1 MVRIGDVRPGEVR
14 SGTVRCVTA
23 RQAGRGLFRYGA
35 FRFVMVV
42 HGRYGCLKGDEEM
55 VYERKYSWR
64 VSHGVSADVAGK
76 VMEEIEARDGE
87 VTKEA
92 FLEASRPEDSP
103 THNCFEWDDSQAAE
117 LYRLNQAYH
126 VILDLEVT
134 VTEAESGSRSSAFV
148 NVIKKTPTES
158 AKYKS
163 LDVAM
168 ADEELRMNVIRN
180 ALAEFKAVEKK
191 YNHLVELSSI
201 FTAID
206 SAERRYS

>member
-1 MVRIGDVRPGEVR
+1 
-14 SGTVRCVTA
+14 
-23 RQAGRGLFRYGA
+23 
-35 FRFVMVV
+35 
-42 HGRYGCLKGDEEM
+42 M

-134 VTEAESGSRSSAFV
+134 VTETESGSRSSAFV
-148 NVIKKTPTES
+148 NVIKKTSTES

-168 ADEELRMNVIRN
+168 ADEELRTNVIRN
-180 ALAEFKAVEKK
+180 ALAEFRAVEKK

>member
-1 MVRIGDVRPGEVR
+1 
-14 SGTVRCVTA
+14 
-23 RQAGRGLFRYGA
+23 
-35 FRFVMVV
+35 
-42 HGRYGCLKGDEEM
+42 M

-103 THNCFEWDDSQAAE
+103 THGCFEWDDSQAAE

-148 NVIKKTPTES
+148 NVIKKTSSES

-180 ALAEFKAVEKK
+180 ALAEFKAIEKK